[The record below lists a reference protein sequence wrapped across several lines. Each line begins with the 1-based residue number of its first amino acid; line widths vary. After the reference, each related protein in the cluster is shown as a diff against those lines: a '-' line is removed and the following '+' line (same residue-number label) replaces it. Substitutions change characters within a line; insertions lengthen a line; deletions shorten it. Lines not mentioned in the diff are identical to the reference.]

1 MYIWIKESGFKSSVT
16 TGLSLILLTEQ
27 EDSGW
32 QEEHSYTPAGGG
44 GPAGHLTGRA
54 PGGWPATPTVS
65 STARKHAP
73 RGRGLPLWPSLS
85 WPAGVQPRAPAR
97 HGVQTSRRWLIPAV
111 QGSLTP
117 WKPANA
123 VRQGSSSS
131 RRAGCRTFTSP
142 LLCPAIHLPPVSPF
156 PGQPSIPSSHHREM
170 DPSGKG
176 PVEPGRCRASADR
189 RTQRPR
195 QNPARVCGFFLH
207 LFTAISFRPKW
218 M

>member
-1 MYIWIKESGFKSSVT
+1 MDQRVWIQIVCDNWPLSDPAHRAGGLRLAGGAQLHSS
-16 TGLSLILLTEQ
+16 
-27 EDSGW
+27 W
-32 QEEHSYTPAGGG
+32 GG
-44 GPAGHLTGRA
+44 GPCWPPDGTCSGRLAGDSHRLQHSQEACSSGARPASLAVTQLAGRCAA
-54 PGGWPATPTVS
+54 PSACP
-65 STARKHAP
+65 
-73 RGRGLPLWPSLS
+73 
-85 WPAGVQPRAPAR
+85 
-97 HGVQTSRRWLIPAV
+97 SRRWLILAV
-111 QGSLTP
+111 RGSLTP

-142 LLCPAIHLPPVSPF
+142 SLCPAIHLPPVSPF
-156 PGQPSIPSSHHREM
+156 PGQPSIPSSRHREM

-189 RTQRPR
+189 RTRRPR